1 MSVLMW
7 KNVGQIKLT
16 GPRKTVENRNKLIF
30 TKTLHRADLH
40 KLRRLSLGMRA
51 LGAHAAAAPLW
62 RTWPCGSCAES
73 CVFLPEPPGAEGPNV
88 TASGQAGGRGGA
100 LSLRSRRT
108 LSEAPTMPAPRPPGR
123 RRPGFHANRGGR
135 AAAASGSRLHG
146 GRQAWRRGSGN
157 SGDRQTDTAERRR
170 FTAELPRAWAPR
182 SG

>member
-1 MSVLMW
+1 MW

-40 KLRRLSLGMRA
+40 NLDAFPWECELWGPTRQPPLSGGPGRV
-51 LGAHAAAAPLW
+51 AAARSLACFSQNPLG
-62 RTWPCGSCAES
+62 RRGQTSL
-73 CVFLPEPPGAEGPNV
+73 LPARL
-88 TASGQAGGRGGA
+88 GGGGGA

-157 SGDRQTDTAERRR
+157 SGDRQTDTTERRR
-170 FTAELPRAWAPR
+170 FTAELPCAWAPR